1 MTKYKTLNAIAL
13 GAAVAA
19 ALTSG
24 AASAEV
30 TANATVASNYI
41 WRGVTQTSDGAAGQG
56 GIDWGHDSGLY
67 AGTWVSNID
76 FSDFSS
82 PTDPGWAGFAR
93 GYEMDLYGG
102 FAGEAGGFGY
112 DLGAAYYMYPIFPGI
127 NFTEVYAS
135 GTFSVVT
142 IGVNYT
148 VDSASGNDPETNAG
162 ALGYFNQGDTYV
174 YGSLDFPTKVGDIS
188 LYAGDYM
195 FAESE
200 KNYSAQGGA
209 ITGDIDYTH
218 WGASIGKEG
227 FKLAVDQ
234 ASDKSPFGSRVRVTA
249 SYTID
254 FDLM

>member
-1 MTKYKTLNAIAL
+1 MTKNKTLNAIAL

-24 AASAEV
+24 AASADV

-41 WRGVTQTSDGAAGQG
+41 WRGVTQTSDAAAGQG

-76 FSDFSS
+76 FSDLSA
-82 PTDPGWAGFAR
+82 PGDPDSYAR

-102 FAGEAGGFGY
+102 YAGEVGGFGY
-112 DLGAAYYMYPIFPGI
+112 DVGVAYYMYPIFPGI
-127 NFTEVYAS
+127 NFTEAYVS
-135 GTFSVVT
+135 GTYSVVT
-142 IGVNYT
+142 VGVNYT
-148 VDSASGNDPETNAG
+148 FDSAEGNDPEKNAA
-162 ALGYFNQGDTYV
+162 ALGYFNQGDIYA
-174 YGSLDFPTKVGDIS
+174 YASLDFETKVGDIS

-195 FAESE
+195 FEESE
-200 KNYSAQGGA
+200 KDYTAQNGA

-218 WGASIGKEG
+218 WGASIGKDG
-227 FKLAVDQ
+227 FKLEVDQ
-234 ASDKSPFGSRVRVTA
+234 ASDTSPFGTKVRVTA

>member
-1 MTKYKTLNAIAL
+1 MTKYKTINAIAL

-24 AASAEV
+24 AAAADV

-41 WRGVTQTSDGAAGQG
+41 WRGVTQTNDQAAGQG

-67 AGTWVSNID
+67 AGTWVSNVD
-76 FSDFSS
+76 FSDITSG
-82 PTDPGWAGFAR
+82 TVGT
-93 GYEMDLYGG
+93 GYEMDAYGG
-102 FAGEAGGFGY
+102 FAGEVGGFGY
-112 DLGAAYYMYPIFPGI
+112 DVGAAYYMYPIFPGA
-127 NFTEVYAS
+127 NFVEAYAS

-148 VDSASGNDPETNAG
+148 VDSAEGNDPEKNAG

-195 FAESE
+195 FNESE
-200 KNYSAQGGA
+200 KDYSATGGA
-209 ITGDIDYTH
+209 TVGDIDYTH
-218 WGASIGKEG
+218 WGASIGKDG

-234 ASDKSPFGSRVRVTA
+234 ASDKSPYDTKVRVTA